1 MQNAINYLQG
11 MLLSPEELE
20 LAHGNMQSDM
30 DDQLDG
36 SSSLGYNEGVQA
48 CITALEQKLE
58 LTKQHEKNHTG

>member
-1 MQNAINYLQG
+1 

-36 SSSLGYNEGVQA
+36 SNSLGYNEGVQA

-58 LTKQHEKNHTG
+58 LTK